1 MSEPHPLFSQFD
13 LRGVLENHERTL
25 LQEISQIDPNQ
36 FLNTSPTKLTEYF
49 IDKGTVHV
57 PILQYDRINTGQKE
71 ANVDVSQSPGRAI
84 FDRTQPFY
92 ITGTDVTFFI
102 PFEGDADLFK
112 CRAASGYT
120 FNPPTGVIEGS
131 ELIMRY
137 TVTDHDHGGLRQ
149 RFDNELEKVKV
160 ALGWTATDVK
170 QFNDALPTKVR
181 DSIEARRE
189 KLLKDRGLVASL
201 GFPLREREG
210 APRTYAAPTQR
221 RKPPVKRPKP
231 TGAKPFTPEPELLM
245 EEYEHILE
253 IMSSMVHVIEQS
265 PGSFKR
271 MKEEDLRQH
280 FLVQLNGHY
289 QGQATGETFN
299 FHGKTDILIR
309 ADDKNVFIA
318 ECKFW
323 QGPKSLSDSVDQ
335 LLGYA
340 SWRDTKTAI
349 VLFNRGGNL
358 SNVLA
363 KIPEVMKAHPNFI
376 RDLPIAGETSFRYV
390 FHHRDDP
397 NREFVISVLV
407 FEVPA

>member
-1 MSEPHPLFSQFD
+1 MSEPGQLFSEFD
-13 LRGVLENHERTL
+13 LRGALENHERKL
-25 LQEISQIDPNQ
+25 LQEISQIDPNE
-36 FLNTSPTKLTEYF
+36 FLNTSPTKLAEYF
-49 IDKGTVHV
+49 IDKGTAHV
-57 PILQYDRINTGQKE
+57 PVLQYDRITSSQEE
-71 ANVDVSQSPGRAI
+71 AKVDVSQNPGRAI

-92 ITGTDVTFFI
+92 ITGTLVAFFI
-102 PFEGDADLFK
+102 PFEGDAELFK
-112 CRAASGYT
+112 CRAASGFT

-131 ELIMRY
+131 ELIMSY
-137 TVTDHDHGGLRQ
+137 TITDHDQGALRQ

-160 ALGWTATDVK
+160 ALGWTATDVQ

-189 KLLKDRGLVASL
+189 KLLRDRGLVESL

-210 APRTYAAPTQR
+210 APRTYAVPTQR
-221 RKPPVKRPKP
+221 QKPPVRRPKP

-253 IMSSMVHVIEQS
+253 IMSSMVHVIEKS
-265 PGSFKR
+265 PASFKE

-289 QGQATGETFN
+289 LGQATGETFN

-323 QGPKSLSDSVDQ
+323 QGPKSLSETIDQ
-335 LLGYA
+335 LLGYV

-349 VLFNRGGNL
+349 VLFNRGKNL
-358 SNVLA
+358 SNILA
-363 KIPEVMKAHPNFI
+363 KIPEVTKAHPNFKSEI
-376 RDLPIAGETSFRYV
+376 VIAGETSFRYV
-390 FHHRDDP
+390 FPHRDDP
-397 NREFVISVLV
+397 NRELVISVLV
-407 FEVPA
+407 FEVPE